1 MIVLGLSG
9 FSICVPVPVIRG
21 PTRFLTMAEVA
32 EVEDGVVII
41 DCVAIFYEEGE
52 GGEHYRK
59 KNNFR
64 CRVSR
69 ISKKTPCKVKREN
82 LVSLP
87 LTGSLRSRRLE
98 VVGTR
103 NSRAPVLSFAHS
115 FQAFATQTILT
126 GSACETVE
134 IVDP

>member
-1 MIVLGLSG
+1 MIVVASNDNESSQVTLPG

-21 PTRFLTMAEVA
+21 LTRFLTMAAVA

-52 GGEHYRK
+52 GGEHYRN
-59 KNNFR
+59 KNKFR

-69 ISKKTPCKVKREN
+69 IGKMPCKVKREK

-87 LTGSLRSRRLE
+87 LTG
-98 VVGTR
+98 
-103 NSRAPVLSFAHS
+103 A
-115 FQAFATQTILT
+115 
-126 GSACETVE
+126 ACETVK